1 MPLARPQQTSG
12 RIEAAMKVI
21 TFKCPSILLIP
32 SDYRHGTGFA
42 NHIVLLGILEKV
54 LKLLRRQ

>member
-1 MPLARPQQTSG
+1 M
-12 RIEAAMKVI
+12 EAAMKVI

-32 SDYRHGTGFA
+32 SDYRHGTGLA
-42 NHIVLLGILEKV
+42 NCIILLGILEKV

>member
-1 MPLARPQQTSG
+1 M
-12 RIEAAMKVI
+12 EAAIKVI

-32 SDYRHGTGFA
+32 SDYRHGTGLA
-42 NHIVLLGILEKV
+42 NCIILLGILEKV